1 MDRKPRVAALL
12 TCFNRRE
19 TTVACLRALYRQ
31 TAFAEVEL
39 STYLVDDG
47 SSDGTGAAVRREF
60 PQVNVLQGDGQRFW
74 CGGMRL
80 AWDEASKGDYDHYL
94 WLNDDTLLYP
104 DALHRVLATAEL
116 LRTRLESD
124 VIVVG
129 TTKDPMTGERT
140 YGGMAKDPGLFMPFS
155 RVEPGSEPMRC
166 DTMCGN
172 CVIVPRAVA
181 RRVGN
186 LSSSFA
192 HQLGDYDYG
201 LRAAAL
207 GVSCWVAPGFVG
219 TCSAHDVARSHL
231 DATLP
236 LRDRLRLMRK
246 PSGPPPTREWMI
258 FMKRHSGWRWPL
270 YWGRTLVRGAFPHLW
285 AWLRSRNPRRS
296 SAAATRGWVTET
308 SSCPAG
314 DVQSLD
320 ESRDA
325 H

>member
-1 MDRKPRVAALL
+1 MDRKRRVAALL

-19 TTVACLRALYRQ
+19 TTLACLRSLYGQ
-31 TAFAEVEL
+31 TALEDVEL

-60 PQVNVLQGDGQRFW
+60 PQVIVLDGDGQRFW

-80 AWDEASKGDYDHYL
+80 AWDEAFKGDHDHYL

-116 LRTRLESD
+116 VRGRLGAD
-124 VIVVG
+124 VIVTG
-129 TTKDPMTGERT
+129 ATEDPKSGVCT
-140 YGGMAKDPGLFMPFS
+140 YGGVAKRAGLFIRFVL
-155 RVEPGSEPMRC
+155 VEPGSEPVRC
-166 DTMCGN
+166 DTTHGN
-172 CVIVPRAVA
+172 CVLVPRAVA

-192 HQLGDYDYG
+192 HQLGDFDYG
-201 LRAAAL
+201 LRAGAL
-207 GVSCWVAPGFVG
+207 GISCWVAPGFVG
-219 TCSAHDVARSHL
+219 TCSLHAIAGSHL

-246 PSGPPPTREWMI
+246 PAGPPPITEWMI

-270 YWGRTLVRGAFPHLW
+270 YWARTLVRGALPQLW
-285 AWLRSRNPRRS
+285 AWLRARNPHHA
-296 SAAATRGWVTET
+296 SAAATCEQET
-308 SSCPAG
+308 SK
-314 DVQSLD
+314 
-320 ESRDA
+320 R
-325 H
+325 